1 MNDQNKETKICPL
14 LNAQP
19 EETSP
24 ECIGPLCAWY
34 IQNRGGG
41 CCAIAYLANIGRGC

>member
-1 MNDQNKETKICPL
+1 MNETKICPL

-19 EETSP
+19 EETHP

-34 IQNRGGG
+34 IQRRPPAEGGY
-41 CCAIAYLANIGRGC
+41 CAVAGLVGR